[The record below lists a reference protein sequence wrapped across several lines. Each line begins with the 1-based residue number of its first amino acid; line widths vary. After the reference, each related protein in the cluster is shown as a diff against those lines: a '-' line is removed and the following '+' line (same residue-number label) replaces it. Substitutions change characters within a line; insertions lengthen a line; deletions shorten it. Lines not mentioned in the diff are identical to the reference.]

1 MWCKLVNKKRS
12 VKNPIFASCSSTYN
26 LPRDKNLFLM
36 GCFQKYIEIWHF
48 VTKQFLI
55 LAFYIAYT
63 GVITLKTSGNS
74 ISIFLMN
81 EIKKMERPQSFPSS
95 WSHSSRRWKW
105 AWQKSLIAKRKILWS
120 ENFFFIKSTN
130 FYLPFYVKPRVHKA
144 LKLKIKKINFWSLV
158 IRFFLRIPFI
168 IDNAVI
174 CTVVTGRC
182 HWGHLWIFITK

>member
-1 MWCKLVNKKRS
+1 MKEMLSFCVVWHERAVHTYCFVQLFSYILFMLRTPVPNLDFRTFLPTQSVLYKTFRTKKVS
-12 VKNPIFASCSSTYN
+12 KVLASRATSI

-95 WSHSSRRWKW
+95 
-105 AWQKSLIAKRKILWS
+105 
-120 ENFFFIKSTN
+120 
-130 FYLPFYVKPRVHKA
+130 
-144 LKLKIKKINFWSLV
+144 
-158 IRFFLRIPFI
+158 
-168 IDNAVI
+168 
-174 CTVVTGRC
+174 
-182 HWGHLWIFITK
+182 